1 MPTPLVTAIAWATFA
16 GGVCA
21 AALWDIRFRRVPNRV
36 SLAIAATGLILGL
49 AQGAVAASVLGL
61 AVGLGLL
68 LVPFARG
75 WLGAGDV
82 KLLAAVGAWLGP
94 QRTLYCAL
102 AAAVF
107 GGLLAL
113 AFLVRLGPDYR
124 RAVATN
130 LRLAFYTRE
139 VPTVEDRPAGHC
151 PPYAVAIGAGALTV
165 AVLFGGP
172 GVTG

>member
-1 MPTPLVTAIAWATFA
+1 MQPPLVSAIAWATFA
-16 GGVCA
+16 CGVGA
-21 AALWDIRFRRVPNRV
+21 AALWDIRSRRVPNRV
-36 SLAIAATGLILGL
+36 SLVIAATGLALGL
-49 AQGAVAASVLGL
+49 SQGAAAASLLGV

-82 KLLAAVGAWLGP
+82 KLLAALGAWLGP
-94 QRTLYCAL
+94 QRTVYCAL

-113 AFLVRLGPDYR
+113 VFLVRLGPEYR

-130 LRLAFYTRE
+130 LRLALYARA
-139 VPTVEDRPAGHC
+139 VPTVEERPAGHC
-151 PPYAVAIGAGALTV
+151 PPYAVAIGAGALAV
-165 AVLFGGP
+165 AMLFGGP
-172 GVTG
+172 GVAA